1 MKKLVFSF
9 IFLLSLGLIYPVY
22 GDSYSIFGGLRRE
35 MTLKSGIYYYEELS
49 FVKGRPIILKGTV
62 SLPQNPG
69 TRDETKPYKMNVKY
83 DISNKGE
90 NISISRSVTYDVTRE
105 YKPEVGQ
112 LITNWRIPEGGLK
125 EVMLIDNKT
134 YELTSLQFN
143 NTEIRDG
150 KPAIDFTSSNV
161 YYKKTFHSSG
171 ALSDTGSRIIITG
184 ESDTALAYKNE
195 WSDLSSRIIKVKVDY
210 DDLPIEEKGPSIGP
224 GESPKPKAERLSWE
238 GSYELKFSTKS
249 ASSFENVVN
258 DVRHIS
264 FKQGLLKNKNSEDVL
279 LYSYD
284 MPVLEEKKEEGK
296 EGEKDEKLAPGDAK
310 PAPKP
315 VLRNKGEGKLNSYL
329 YEDSTRLPVPKYKD
343 IGAHWAEKSVFK
355 LASLEAFE
363 LDEVFFPDL
372 FINRAQFARSI
383 VNSIGHVEYED
394 EAKRRAE
401 LIKSKRKGAKL
412 LPFEDVARDDRYYI
426 YIKKASEEG
435 LMMGE
440 GNGQFLPY
448 RPLTRAEAIS
458 IMMRAIGVID
468 VAPALPFKTGFLDDN
483 EIPNWSKQAF
493 YMADQLGIV
502 KGYKDG
508 SCQPLKHVTR
518 AEAAAM
524 LDRLIEH
531 LRTEISLDYREKLLD
546 GR

>member
-1 MKKLVFSF
+1 MKKTALFAVLVLVF
-9 IFLLSLGLIYPVY
+9 GLIGPVY

-62 SLPQNPG
+62 SIPSKPK
-69 TRDETKPYKMNVKY
+69 TADETKPYKLNVKY
-83 DISNKGE
+83 DISNQTE
-90 NISISRSVTYDVTRE
+90 NLSISRSVTYDVSRV

-112 LITNWRIPEGGLK
+112 LITNWKIPEGGLK
-125 EVMLIDNKT
+125 ESMLVDNKS
-134 YELTSLQFN
+134 YELTSFQFN

-161 YYKKTFHSSG
+161 YFKKTFHSAG

-184 ESDTALAYKNE
+184 ESDTALAYENE
-195 WSDLSSRIIKVKVDY
+195 WSDLSSRIIKMKVEY
-210 DDLPIEEKGPSIGP
+210 DDLPIPENSSSYPAGGTAKETKD
-224 GESPKPKAERLSWE
+224 RLSWQ

-249 ASSFENVVN
+249 SSSFENVVN

-264 FKQGLLKNKNSEDVL
+264 FKQGLIKNKNSEDVL

-284 MPVLEEKKEEGK
+284 MPVLEEKKEDKK
-296 EGEKDEKLAPGDAK
+296 EPKKPEPGDAK
-310 PAPKP
+310 PAPGP
-315 VLRNKGEGKLNSYL
+315 VLRNRGEGRLNSYL
-329 YEDSTRLPVPKYKD
+329 YENSTRLPVPKFKD
-343 IGAHWAEKSVFK
+343 IGAHWAEKSIFK

-383 VNSIGHVEYED
+383 VNSIGHVDYED
-394 EAKRRAE
+394 EAKRKAE
-401 LIKSKRKGAKL
+401 LIKSKRRGAKPPL
-412 LPFEDVARDDRYYI
+412 FEDLPRDDRYYV
-426 YIKKASEEG
+426 YIAEANAKG
-435 LMMGE
+435 LMLGE

-458 IMMRAIGVID
+458 IMMRAIGVVD
-468 VAPALPFKTGFLDDN
+468 VAPALPFKTNFSDDAS
-483 EIPNWSKQAF
+483 IPTWSKQAF
-493 YMADQLGIV
+493 YMADQLGVV